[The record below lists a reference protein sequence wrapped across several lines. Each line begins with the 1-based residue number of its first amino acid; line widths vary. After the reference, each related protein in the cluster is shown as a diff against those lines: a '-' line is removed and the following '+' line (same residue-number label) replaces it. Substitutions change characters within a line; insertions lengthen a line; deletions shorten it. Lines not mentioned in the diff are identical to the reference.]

1 MPVSNK
7 IGGNTFAAKLLS
19 GIDSVVGGG
28 RGMRQANASNS
39 GKHMLCNVA
48 LWGCI
53 YLTPFLARLENVA
66 ALPWCTK
73 RCSRR

>member
-28 RGMRQANASNS
+28 ARHAA
-39 GKHMLCNVA
+39 GK
-48 LWGCI
+48 
-53 YLTPFLARLENVA
+53 RE
-66 ALPWCTK
+66 
-73 RCSRR
+73 